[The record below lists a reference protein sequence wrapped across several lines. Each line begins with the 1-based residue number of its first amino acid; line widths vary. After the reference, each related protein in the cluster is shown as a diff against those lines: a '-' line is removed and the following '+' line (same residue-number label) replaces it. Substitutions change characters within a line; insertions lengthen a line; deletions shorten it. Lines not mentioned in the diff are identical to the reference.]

1 MCYNILNMHEGHRK
15 RILERL
21 YGDGE
26 NLQDHELLEILLF
39 NAIPRKNTNPVAHAL
54 IDAFGSLE
62 GVFSAEIDQLKEVD
76 GVGQSVAEYLKCIGL
91 LFSRVSKSEHVPLSA
106 TNLQEFSNILK
117 KRYEDRS
124 TEVVDLF
131 FLDSKC
137 TVKSTYSFNSGD
149 SGKVDVDTGD
159 LNRVLGQH
167 RSEGLVVAHNHPSG
181 ICNPSATD
189 DSFTA
194 QLYLLCS
201 ANHITLRD
209 HVIVGKNGSYSYFL
223 TGKLETIRHD
233 FNIQKLIA
241 EKRIQ

>member
-1 MCYNILNMHEGHRK
+1 M
-15 RILERL
+15 
-21 YGDGE
+21 
-26 NLQDHELLEILLF
+26 QDHELMEILLF

-62 GVFSAEIDQLKEVD
+62 GVFSAEIDQLKEVE

-91 LFSRVSKSEHVPLSA
+91 LFSRVSESEHVPLSA
-106 TNLQEFSNILK
+106 SNLQEFSNILK
-117 KRYEDRS
+117 KRYAHRT
-124 TEVVDLF
+124 TEVIDLF
-131 FLDSKC
+131 FLDSKG
-137 TVKSTYSFNSGD
+137 TVKSKHSFTSGD
-149 SGKVDVDTGD
+149 SGKVNVDAGD

-181 ICNPSATD
+181 VCNPSATD

-194 QLYLLCS
+194 QLHLFCS
-201 ANHITLRD
+201 VNNITLRD
-209 HVIVGKNGSYSYFL
+209 HVIVGKNGAYSYFL

-233 FNIQKLIA
+233 FNIEKLIA